1 MEYKDLLKKSIQDLQ
16 KLLGE
21 QRVQLREMRFKTAN
35 DQLKNV
41 HEIKKTRK
49 MIAQILM
56 LLGRKEKGEVVTAA
70 IETPPK
76 TVNQPTK

>member
-56 LLGRKEKGEVVTAA
+56 LLGSKEKGEVAVAAAETAL
-70 IETPPK
+70 K